1 MNLKTLTE
9 QRADKQNEMETLL
22 NTVEAEQR
30 AFTDEENELFTQLET
45 DINNISKTIE
55 NIKKGRELAKEP
67 TEEEVEEKKEEE
79 EEVKE
84 NEERALNE
92 ERAFEKFIRGVLAE
106 ERDDINLTKGDN
118 GAVIPTTIA
127 KKIIKK
133 VYDIS
138 PILEKSTKYN
148 VKGKL
153 EIPYYAET
161 SEAKV
166 NMAYATEFV
175 SLDSNIGSFTNI
187 ELTGYLA
194 GALAKISKSLVNN
207 SDFNIVQEVINI
219 MAESIAI
226 FVERELIH
234 GTTNKVA
241 GLKAGVTLSVTT
253 ASATGITADEV
264 IKTKRKIK
272 QRFQKNAIWIMS
284 PETLTAIAL
293 LKDENGRYLLQDDIT
308 NDFGYT
314 LLGKP
319 VYESDNMEDIGS
331 GKTVIYY
338 GDLSGLATKFVEE
351 LEIEVLREKYADQH
365 AVGVVAWMEFDAK
378 VEDAQ
383 KISKLVCATTNTET
397 SNDNTDDDNNDDDT
411 TDTQE

>member
-1 MNLKTLTE
+1 MNLKALTE
-9 QRADKQNEMETLL
+9 KKAEKQNEMEKLL
-22 NTVEAEQR
+22 NTVKAEER
-30 AFTDEENELFTQLET
+30 AFTDEENELFKELESEIGR
-45 DINNISKTIE
+45 INDTI
-55 NIKKGRELAKEP
+55 NAITKGREL
-67 TEEEVEEKKEEE
+67 TEEPIDEEKEEKEEEE

-84 NEERALNE
+84 NEERALQE
-92 ERAFEKFIRGVLAE
+92 EKAFEKYIRGILAE
-106 ERDDINLTKGDN
+106 ERADVNLTKGDN
-118 GAVIPTTIA
+118 GAVIPVSIA
-127 KKIIKK
+127 KKIIKQ

-153 EIPYYAET
+153 EIPYY
-161 SEAKV
+161 SEKSDAKV
-166 NMAYATEFV
+166 NMAYATEFK
-175 SLDSNIGSFTNI
+175 SLESNVGTFTNI
-187 ELTGYLA
+187 ELTGFLA

-234 GTTNKVA
+234 GTDGKVE
-241 GLKAGVTLSVTT
+241 GLSKGVSLSVT
-253 ASATGITADEV
+253 SAKATEITADEL

-284 PETLTAIAL
+284 PETLTTIAL
-293 LKDENGRYLLQDDIT
+293 LKDANGRYLLQDDIT

-319 VYESDNMEDIGS
+319 VYESDNMDEIGA
-331 GKTVIYY
+331 GNTPIYY
-338 GDLSGLATKFVEE
+338 GDMSGLATKFVEE

-365 AVGVVAWMEFDAK
+365 AVGVVAWMEFDSK

-383 KISKLVCATTNTET
+383 KISKLVCAGT
-397 SNDNTDDDNNDDDT
+397 STASST
-411 TDTQE
+411 K

>member
-9 QRADKQNEMETLL
+9 QRADKQTEMETLL
-22 NTVEAEQR
+22 NKVEGEQR

-45 DINNISKTIE
+45 EINNITNTIDS
-55 NIKKGRELAKEP
+55 IKKGREL
-67 TEEEVEEKKEEE
+67 TEEPSEEEKKEEKE
-79 EEVKE
+79 EESEMKE
-84 NEERALNE
+84 EEEKVAQE
-92 ERAFEKFIRGVLAE
+92 ERAFERFIRGVLAE
-106 ERDDINLTKGDN
+106 ERADVNLTKGDN
-118 GAVIPTTIA
+118 GAVIPTSIA
-127 KKIIKK
+127 KKIIKQ

-153 EIPYYAET
+153 EIPYY
-161 SEAKV
+161 SESDGAKV
-166 NMAYATEFV
+166 NMAYATEFT
-175 SLDSNIGSFTNI
+175 SLESNVGKFTNI
-187 ELTGYLA
+187 ELTGFLA

-219 MAESIAI
+219 MAESIAM
-226 FVERELIH
+226 FVEKELIH
-234 GTTNKVA
+234 GTESKVD
-241 GLKAGVTLSVTT
+241 GLKAGVKLSVTS
-253 ASATGITADEV
+253 ASANEITADEI
-264 IKTKRKIK
+264 IKTKRKVK

-293 LKDENGRYLLQDDIT
+293 LKDANGRYLLQDDIT

-319 VYESDNMEDIGS
+319 VYESDNMDDIGAE
-331 GKTVIYY
+331 KTVIYY
-338 GDLSGLATKFVEE
+338 GDMSGLATKFVEE

-365 AVGVVAWMEFDAK
+365 AVGIVAWMEFDAK

-383 KISKLVCATTNTET
+383 KIAKLVCGKSAVIKMDSKVKVEK
-397 SNDNTDDDNNDDDT
+397 
-411 TDTQE
+411 

>member
-22 NTVEAEQR
+22 NKVEGEQR

-45 DINNISKTIE
+45 DIQNITNTIE
-55 NIKKGRELAKEP
+55 SIKKGREL
-67 TEEEVEEKKEEE
+67 TEEPDEEEKEEKKEEE

-92 ERAFEKFIRGVLAE
+92 EKAFERFIRGVLSE
-106 ERDDINLTKGDN
+106 ERADTNLTVGDN
-118 GAVIPTTIA
+118 GAVIPETIA

-153 EIPYYAET
+153 EIPYYSET
-161 SEAKV
+161 NSAKV

-175 SLDSNIGSFTNI
+175 SLESNIGTFANI

-207 SDFNIVQEVINI
+207 SDFNIVQEVI
-219 MAESIAI
+219 
-226 FVERELIH
+226 
-234 GTTNKVA
+234 
-241 GLKAGVTLSVTT
+241 
-253 ASATGITADEV
+253 
-264 IKTKRKIK
+264 KTKRKVK

-319 VYESDNMEDIGS
+319 VYESDNMDNIGS

-338 GDLSGLATKFVEE
+338 GDMSGLATKFVEE

-383 KISKLVCATTNTET
+383 KISKLVCKTG
-397 SNDNTDDDNNDDDT
+397 SN
-411 TDTQE
+411 

>member
-22 NTVEAEQR
+22 NKVEGEQR

-45 DINNISKTIE
+45 DIQNITNTIE
-55 NIKKGRELAKEP
+55 SIKKGRELTKEP
-67 TEEEVEEKKEEE
+67 DEEEKEEKKEEE

-84 NEERALNE
+84 NEERTLNE
-92 ERAFEKFIRGVLAE
+92 EKAFERYIRGVLAE
-106 ERDDINLTKGDN
+106 ERDDTNLTKGDN
-118 GAVIPTTIA
+118 GAVIPVSIA

-153 EIPYYAET
+153 EIPYYSET
-161 SEAKV
+161 DNAKV

-175 SLDSNIGSFTNI
+175 SLESNVGKFTNI

-234 GTTNKVA
+234 GTANKVD
-241 GLKAGVTLSVTT
+241 GLKAGVKLSVTT
-253 ASATGITADEV
+253 ASATEITADEI
-264 IKTKRKIK
+264 IKTKRKVK

-319 VYESDNMEDIGS
+319 VYESDNMDDIGS
-331 GKTVIYY
+331 EKTVIYY
-338 GDLSGLATKFVEE
+338 GDMSGLATKFVEE

-365 AVGVVAWMEFDAK
+365 AVGIVAWMEFDAK

-383 KISKLVCATTNTET
+383 KISKLVCAKATAKTPTGN
-397 SNDNTDDDNNDDDT
+397 
-411 TDTQE
+411 

>member
-22 NTVEAEQR
+22 NKVEGEQR

-45 DINNISKTIE
+45 DIQNITNTIE
-55 NIKKGRELAKEP
+55 SIKKGRELTKEP
-67 TEEEVEEKKEEE
+67 DEEEKEEKKEEE

-92 ERAFEKFIRGVLAE
+92 EKAFERYIRGVLAE
-106 ERDDINLTKGDN
+106 ERDDTNLTKGDN
-118 GAVIPTTIA
+118 GAVIPVSIA

-153 EIPYYAET
+153 EIPYYSET
-161 SEAKV
+161 DNAKV

-175 SLDSNIGSFTNI
+175 SLESNVGKFTNI

-226 FVERELIH
+226 FVEKELIH
-234 GTTNKVA
+234 GTTNKVD
-241 GLKAGVTLSVTT
+241 GLKAGVKLSVTT
-253 ASATGITADEV
+253 ASATEITADEI
-264 IKTKRKIK
+264 IKTKRKVK

-319 VYESDNMEDIGS
+319 VYESDNMDDIGS
-331 GKTVIYY
+331 EKTVIYY
-338 GDLSGLATKFVEE
+338 GDMSGLATKFVEE

-365 AVGVVAWMEFDAK
+365 AVGIVAWMEFDAK

-383 KISKLVCATTNTET
+383 KISKLVCAKITAKTPTGN
-397 SNDNTDDDNNDDDT
+397 
-411 TDTQE
+411 

>member
-9 QRADKQNEMETLL
+9 QRADKQTEMETLL
-22 NTVEAEQR
+22 NKVEGEQR
-30 AFTDEENELFTQLET
+30 AFTDEENELFTQLEA
-45 DINNISKTIE
+45 DIQNITNTIE
-55 NIKKGRELAKEP
+55 SIKKGRELAKEP
-67 TEEEVEEKKEEE
+67 TEEEAEEKKEEE

-84 NEERALNE
+84 NEERALQE
-92 ERAFEKFIRGVLAE
+92 EKAFEKFIRGVIAE
-106 ERDDINLTKGDN
+106 ERADVNLTQGDN
-118 GAVIPTTIA
+118 GAVIPTSIA
-127 KKIIKK
+127 KKIIKQ

-148 VKGKL
+148 VKGNL
-153 EIPYYAET
+153 EIPYY
-161 SEAKV
+161 SESQNSKV

-175 SLDSNIGSFTNI
+175 SLESNIGTFANI

-219 MAESIAI
+219 MAESIAV
-226 FVERELIH
+226 FVEKELIH

-241 GLKAGVTLSVTT
+241 GLKAGVTLSVTS
-253 ASATGITADEV
+253 ASATEITADEL
-264 IKTKRKIK
+264 IKTKRKVK

-284 PETLTAIAL
+284 PETLTAISL

-308 NDFGYT
+308 SDFGYT

-319 VYESDNMEDIGS
+319 VYESDNMDEIGS
-331 GKTVIYY
+331 QKTPIYY
-338 GDLSGLATKFVEE
+338 GDMSGLATKFVEE

-383 KISKLVCATTNTET
+383 KISKLVCARATQ
-397 SNDNTDDDNNDDDT
+397 NNG
-411 TDTQE
+411 

>member
-9 QRADKQNEMETLL
+9 QRADKQTEMETLL
-22 NTVEAEQR
+22 NKVEGEQR

-45 DINNISKTIE
+45 EINNITNTIE
-55 NIKKGRELAKEP
+55 SIKKGREL
-67 TEEEVEEKKEEE
+67 TEEPSEEEKKEEKE
-79 EEVKE
+79 EETEMKE
-84 NEERALNE
+84 EEEKVAQE
-92 ERAFEKFIRGVLAE
+92 ERAFERFIRGVLAE
-106 ERDDINLTKGDN
+106 ERADVNLTKGDN
-118 GAVIPTTIA
+118 GAVIPTSIA
-127 KKIIKK
+127 KKIIKQ

-153 EIPYYAET
+153 EIPYY
-161 SEAKV
+161 SESDGAKV
-166 NMAYATEFV
+166 NMAYATEFT
-175 SLDSNIGSFTNI
+175 SLESNVGKFTNI
-187 ELTGYLA
+187 ELTGFLA

-219 MAESIAI
+219 MAESIAM
-226 FVERELIH
+226 FVEKELIH
-234 GTTNKVA
+234 GTESKVD
-241 GLKAGVTLSVTT
+241 GLKAGVKLSVTS
-253 ASATGITADEV
+253 ASANEITADEI
-264 IKTKRKIK
+264 IKTKRKVK

-293 LKDENGRYLLQDDIT
+293 LKDANGRYLLQDDIT

-319 VYESDNMEDIGS
+319 VYESDNMDDIGAE
-331 GKTVIYY
+331 KTVIYY
-338 GDLSGLATKFVEE
+338 GDMSGLATKFVEE

-365 AVGVVAWMEFDAK
+365 AVGIVAWMEFDAK

-383 KISKLVCATTNTET
+383 KIAKLVCGKTAVVKMDSKVKVEK
-397 SNDNTDDDNNDDDT
+397 
-411 TDTQE
+411 